1 MYYTYGAEQLDYGD
15 MDQRDQGDYD
25 TLRPFDGDDDLLREE
40 RHEDKDAER
49 DGQLVLG
56 EVREEVLML
65 EGCQSN
71 RKLRPEPPSDDA
83 QVRTPPSA
91 KRTNKLV

>member
-1 MYYTYGAEQLDYGD
+1 

-40 RHEDKDAER
+40 RQEEKAKDKDAER
-49 DGQLVLG
+49 DGQLVLD

-71 RKLRPEPPSDDA
+71 RKLRPEPPSNDA
-83 QVRTPPSA
+83 QVRTPPFGKLTI
-91 KRTNKLV
+91 KRV